1 MSSGSGKP
9 EARKALGRGIQ
20 ALLGSRPVPAAVE
33 PVAPGSGGVRAIPI
47 DHIQPN
53 PNQPRRTFHPD
64 RLNELAAS
72 IGASGVVQPIL
83 VRPVGGDR
91 FELVAGERRWRA
103 ARIAGLA
110 AIPAVVQE
118 VANNRLL
125 EIALIENI
133 QREDLNP
140 IETAQAFEQLSRDL
154 ALTQEQIAQKTGKD
168 RATISNFVRLLKMAA
183 EVQAMLVEGT
193 LTMGHAK
200 ALAALDLVAQ
210 RALARRIAAQ
220 GLSVRAV
227 EKIVKEALEPAA
239 PKPTPPPVDPNT
251 RAAIAEMER
260 TLGTRVRVVEGKR
273 GAGRIEIE
281 YYNPGDLQRLYKHLV
296 GDDSED

>member
-1 MSSGSGKP
+1 MKSRSGKP
-9 EARKALGRGIQ
+9 ETRKALGRGIQ
-20 ALLGSRPVPAAVE
+20 ALLGSRPAE
-33 PVAPGSGGVRAIPI
+33 SAPSRGGGVREIPI

-53 PNQPRRTFHPD
+53 PNQPRRAFHPD

-83 VRPVGGDR
+83 VRPAGNR

-110 AIPAVVQE
+110 TIPAIVQE

-168 RATISNFVRLLKMAA
+168 RATISNFMRLLKLAA
-183 EVQAMLVEGT
+183 EVQAMLAEGT

-200 ALAALDLVAQ
+200 ALAGFDLVAQ
-210 RALARRIAAQ
+210 RALARRIVAQ

-227 EKIVKEALEPAA
+227 EKIAKEAQEPAK
-239 PKPTPPPVDPNT
+239 PKPAPSPVDPNT
-251 RAAIAEMER
+251 RAAIQEMER

-296 GDDSED
+296 GDDGDNDGED